1 MANAN
6 YKYQNGDDSQRI
18 IPIFIFLALF
28 IANFR
33 KIGLQVF
40 AFFVILQQLKEE
52 KYRSQTDKDIFFDL
66 F

>member
-6 YKYQNGDDSQRI
+6 YKYQNGGDSQRI

-33 KIGLQVF
+33 KIAL
-40 AFFVILQQLKEE
+40 
-52 KYRSQTDKDIFFDL
+52 
-66 F
+66 